1 MSSLMLLNNIF
12 GISYK
17 FCNYS
22 RTSIDIKVLVSRCFP
37 HIVNLACKAVLGAIT
52 KLEYAKENAADF
64 VPNMPAPTTFEDVL
78 RRDPVATT
86 RSLIRGVSE
95 NMF

>member
-1 MSSLMLLNNIF
+1 MLLNNIF

-17 FCNYS
+17 FCNHS
-22 RTSIDIKVLVSRCFP
+22 RTIDIEVLLPRCFP

-52 KLEYAKENAADF
+52 ELKYVKENAVDF
-64 VPNMPAPTTFEDVL
+64 VPNTPAPTTFEDVL

-95 NMF
+95 YLL